1 MKRPL
6 ISVVVTVYNFESWI
20 RQAVQSILDQEGP
33 FDLEIV
39 VIDDASTDGSAE
51 VLTSFTDSRLK
62 LIRHPENKGP
72 NFSVNEGFSLVRGE
86 FIARLDG
93 DDAYEPGFFAKALQ
107 AFQAEPGAGF
117 LYGDFKTMDSTGQ
130 ITNPHAR
137 PARPPGPEIRNEFR
151 YILENYYLTAPTL
164 IGRREAWEKALPVP
178 PEFSFLDW
186 YMSLSMS
193 LDYTAIYLPEV
204 LASYRIHNAGMHR
217 TMIRD
222 RRGEQITRLVL
233 NRFIPAGLQKG
244 LITPTD
250 RSVILSANFRVLGL
264 KYFGSGMM
272 NEAAG
277 CFRDAVSARP
287 ALLLSPGFLKYF
299 AGSHFPGIYRLLKR
313 AGGRQE

>member
-1 MKRPL
+1 MKLPL

-20 RQAVQSILDQEGP
+20 RQAVQSILDQKGP

-39 VIDDASTDGSAE
+39 VIDDASTDGSVE
-51 VLTSFTDSRLK
+51 VLNSFTDPRVK

-72 NFSVNEGFSLVRGE
+72 NFSVNEGFSLVKGE

-93 DDAYEPGFFAKALQ
+93 DDAYEPDFFAKALL

-117 LYGDFKTMDSTGQ
+117 LYGDFKTMDSTGRV
-130 ITNPHAR
+130 TNPHAR
-137 PARPPGPEIRNEFR
+137 PARPPGPGIRNEFR
-151 YILENYYLTAPTL
+151 YILENYYINAPTL

-193 LDYTAIYLPEV
+193 LGFSAIYLPEV

-222 RRGEQITRLVL
+222 RRGEQITRMVL
-233 NRFIPAGLQKG
+233 NRFIPAGLQNG
-244 LITPTD
+244 LITHSD
-250 RSVILSANFRVLGL
+250 RSVILSANYRTLAL

-272 NEAAG
+272 KEAAV

-287 ALLLSPGFLKYF
+287 SLLLSPGFLKYF

-313 AGGRQE
+313 AGGRQA